1 MAEELQCYRY
11 CLIGSDCS
19 DFGGLSVSVPIIVYE
34 SAQDDGYPS
43 IYDTLFP
50 GIYNNINPPAIEDT
64 RYYLINITD
73 TNFAVENFMVR
84 SIVGGLC
91 SEPTFFDGCDGIQV
105 GDIVLDSST
114 ITDIIEFPNGAACP
128 ALDCRVLTNCT
139 KPLETITLSGTIAL
153 YQGMVVALQEYPGK
167 FWYVGEPTLCV
178 DSVDFY
184 TVVES
189 YANCEDALPPVVEPY
204 TRVEP
209 KPDRNFS
216 AIIVS
221 EQDIRDNVKFGN
233 AYYDLFRSLKY
244 GINNFCDN
252 LTIEKTW
259 MRKELSD
266 MSQLSDPTVC
276 TITTPVTPEVCVE
289 PEGNPIPPETPAT

>member
-1 MAEELQCYRY
+1 MAGELQCYRY
-11 CLIGSDCS
+11 CLTGSDCS
-19 DFGGLSVSVPIIVYE
+19 NFGGATVTIPITVYE
-34 SAQDDGYPS
+34 SEQNDGYPS
-43 IYDTLFP
+43 IYNTLFP
-50 GIYNNINPPAIEDT
+50 NLYNEITPPDPSVVA
-64 RYYLINITD
+64 YYLVDITD
-73 TNFAVENFMVR
+73 LNFAVENFMVR
-84 SIVGGLC
+84 AIVGGLC
-91 SEPTFFDGCDGIQV
+91 SEPTSFPACDNIQV
-105 GDIVLDSST
+105 GDIVLDPNT
-114 ITDIIEFPNGAACP
+114 IINITPFPNGAACP
-128 ALDCRVLTNCT
+128 ALDCRVLTNCA

-189 YANCEDALPPVVEPY
+189 YASCEDALPPFVEPY
-204 TRVEP
+204 TRIEP
-209 KPDRNFS
+209 KADRNFS
-216 AIIVS
+216 AITVS
-221 EQDIRDNVKFGN
+221 EQDIRDNVRFGN

-252 LTIEKTW
+252 LTLERTW

-266 MSQLSDPTVC
+266 MNQLLDPTVC

-289 PEGNPIPPETPAT
+289 PEGNPIPPEIPLT